1 MRQPWRWL
9 VVPAML
15 IVVFGIAFVGSG
27 RIGAQ
32 DATEVV
38 EEIVEEET
46 QAAAPTSGPA
56 EAGSGLLPV
65 ALHEGTCQD
74 PVPEPAF
81 DAGDLQ
87 PRTPGEGQT
96 AVAEDIRG
104 TLTGPPVLAAS
115 AEIATNI
122 DAVLDPATP
131 YVIIV
136 HQSAEDF
143 NSYFACGEVGG
154 PAFDDDVITAIR
166 PLNSSGYAGI
176 GIISAGEGDTT
187 NVTTYL
193 FEQVGALSGEQ
204 AQTPSPPP
212 APAAGSPIPPT
223 PSPTPAQLTPSPTP
237 TAIPSAPSPTPT
249 APPIEPSPT
258 GSPTPTAAAPTPT
271 VVPATEPPAPTA
283 TPVPPTQAPAET
295 EIAVTTTP
303 EQTAITV
310 TQTPTPTA

>member
-9 VVPAML
+9 VVPA
-15 IVVFGIAFVGSG
+15 IVFVVFGIAFVGSG
-27 RIGAQ
+27 RGSAQ

-38 EEIVEEET
+38 EEVVEETT

-65 ALHEGTCQD
+65 ALHQGTCQD

-96 AVAEDIRG
+96 AVPEDIRG
-104 TLTGPPVLAAS
+104 TLTGPPVLASS
-115 AEIATNI
+115 AEIETNL
-122 DAVLDPATP
+122 DALLDPASP

-136 HQSAEDF
+136 HQSAEAF
-143 NSYFACGEVGG
+143 SSYLACGEVGG
-154 PAFDDDVITAIR
+154 PAYDEDVIIALRT
-166 PLNSSGYAGI
+166 LNNSGYAGI
-176 GIISAGEGDTT
+176 GIVSGGEGDTT

-193 FEQVGALSGEQ
+193 FGQAGALSGQQ

-223 PSPTPAQLTPSPTP
+223 PTPTPAPLTPSPTP
-237 TAIPSAPSPTPT
+237 TVVPSAPSPTPT
-249 APPIEPSPT
+249 APPVTPSPT

-271 VVPATEPPAPTA
+271 
-283 TPVPPTQAPAET
+283 PVPPTQPPAET
-295 EIAVTTTP
+295 QIAVTTTP